1 VLVKCLKSLNK
12 STFLRLSAKPDSIAI
27 GVKPAVIIL
36 AAVLVVDRIAVADV
50 EPFARAIGP
59 DCVLNV
65 AGKDFWKRAVE
76 LAGVDTFAQDRQ
88 H

>member
-1 VLVKCLKSLNK
+1 MR
-12 STFLRLSAKPDSIAI
+12 FSAKPDSIAI

-50 EPFARAIGP
+50 EPFTRAIGP
-59 DCVLNV
+59 DRMLNIPRE
-65 AGKDFWKRAVE
+65 DLWKRAVE
-76 LAGVDTFAQDRQ
+76 LTGVDTFAHDRQ